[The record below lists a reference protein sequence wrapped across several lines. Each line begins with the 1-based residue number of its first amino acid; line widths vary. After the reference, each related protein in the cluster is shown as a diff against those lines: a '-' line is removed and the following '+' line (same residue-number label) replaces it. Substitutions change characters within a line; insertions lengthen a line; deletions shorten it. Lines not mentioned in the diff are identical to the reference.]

1 MEQQQS
7 VTNEEVKPVGEYLPQ
22 VIDQIEVKSSGRAF
36 IESNTV
42 EGSLYEIN
50 NSHLIP
56 VFLRENQPLISQGE
70 FIDATM
76 QAVSRKFSGERI
88 LNPNIRLSHPIK
100 GRVPD
105 ARNKPAN
112 DLQEWEK
119 TLYYDRLAFLIEIP
133 SIYTDVAGNRLNLTV
148 GGVKCYSMENLM
160 SKNYEQHF
168 KVFIGFQNKVCTNL
182 CVSTDGLMGELKV
195 KNLGALYNGVHYLIR
210 EFNAVQFA
218 QQLNLLPNYE
228 LSESQFAHL
237 IGRARMYRHMP
248 DDMKQ
253 QIPELMFGDAQIN
266 NVCRDYYSDNS
277 FCSSPDGSINLWR
290 LYNLFTGSNKSSY
303 IDSYLDRAANAFQLT
318 THLKEALDNRATS
331 WFLN

>member
-7 VTNEEVKPVGEYLPQ
+7 VANEEVKTVGEYLPQ
-22 VIDQIEVKSSGRAF
+22 VINEIETKSSGGAF
-36 IESNTV
+36 IEANTIK
-42 EGSLYEIN
+42 GSLYEVN

-70 FIDATM
+70 FIDAAI
-76 QAVSRKFSGERI
+76 QAVGSTFSGERI
-88 LNPNIRLSHPIK
+88 LSPNIRLSHPIK

-112 DLQEWEK
+112 ELQEWER
-119 TLYYDRLAFLIEIP
+119 TLYYDRLAFLIEVP
-133 SIYTDVAGNRLNLTV
+133 SIYTDIAGNRLNLTV
-148 GGVKCYSMENLM
+148 GGVKCYSIENLM

-168 KVFIGFQNKVCTNL
+168 KVFIGFKNLVCCNM
-182 CVSTDGLMGELKV
+182 CVSTDGLVKELKV
-195 KNLGALYNGVHYLIR
+195 KNLDALYNGIQYLFR

-218 QQLNLLPNYE
+218 QQLNQLPNYE

-248 DDMKQ
+248 ESTKLH
-253 QIPELMFGDAQIN
+253 IPELMFGDAQIN
-266 NVCRDYYSDNS
+266 NVCKDYYSDNS

-303 IDSYLDRAANAFQLT
+303 IDSFLDRAANAHSIVS
-318 THLKEALDNRATS
+318 HLKDALDKRETS
-331 WFLN
+331 WYMN